1 MPTPEPD
8 MSDRRRQVTLTLT
21 NVGEWDADTADALF
35 VALNGELEF
44 GTRDGLGFIEVP
56 MDAEQLWAQ
65 LPQVIDAISRVLPD
79 AEVVRVEVGPSDW
92 NSAAA

>member
-8 MSDRRRQVTLTLT
+8 MSDHRRQVTLTLT

-56 MDAEQLWAQ
+56 MDAEQLWAH
-65 LPQVIDAISRVLPD
+65 LPQVIDAIGRVLPE